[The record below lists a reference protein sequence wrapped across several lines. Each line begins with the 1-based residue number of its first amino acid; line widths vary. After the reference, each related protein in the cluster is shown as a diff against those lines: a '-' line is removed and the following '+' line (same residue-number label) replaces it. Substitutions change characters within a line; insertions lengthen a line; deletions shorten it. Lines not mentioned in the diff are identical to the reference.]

1 MPSEQQVN
9 RLRYGSP
16 LLRADAA
23 RDLGQSKDKTAI
35 PLLIQALGDREYEV
49 RAAAAEALT
58 HFREEAGVAVPKLTD
73 LLQDKAWPVR
83 KEAAIALGLLNDERA
98 VKPLIKLISD
108 NTVQPRG
115 ETIHRTIVEALI
127 ALGRLRNTRATDIMV
142 KVLRKGYREA
152 PSDWQIQ
159 IRQAAAYGL
168 GFLDQPE
175 GTQALIDSARED
187 ERPEVRESVVTALT
201 MSKSDASFKIMLENL
216 PFKPFEDIP
225 KVWRRQ
231 EAILI
236 ALGERGDRR
245 AVPHIVSLNNSEYPE
260 VRQALIHTLLRL
272 GETQN
277 SDVLMDLLRDR
288 MPEVR
293 AAAASALGHLQI
305 TEAAGA
311 LEVVAMDPDQRVSVA
326 ANTALESIKQLTA
339 GTSDNRF
346 LPSAGSSGNENNE
359 NG

>member
-23 RDLGQSKDKTAI
+23 RELGISKDPSAI

-58 HFREEAGVAVPKLTD
+58 HFREQAVTAVSKLSE
-73 LLQDKAWPVR
+73 LLHDKAWPVR
-83 KEAAIALGLLNDERA
+83 KEAAIALGLMNDERA
-98 VKPLIKLISD
+98 VKPLIRLVND
-108 NTVQPRG
+108 GRVQPKG
-115 ETIHRTIVEALI
+115 DTQHRTIVEALI
-127 ALGRLRNTRATDIMV
+127 ALGRLRSVKATDVMV
-142 KVLRKGYREA
+142 KILKKGYAEA
-152 PSDWQIQ
+152 PTDWQIQ

-175 GTQALIDSARED
+175 GTQALIDTARED
-187 ERPEVRESVVTALT
+187 ERPEVRESVVTALC
-201 MSKSDASFKIMLENL
+201 MSKSEASFKLMLESL
-216 PFKPFEDIP
+216 PFKPFEDIT

-231 EAILI
+231 EAILL

-245 AVPHIVSLNNSEYPE
+245 AVPHIVALNNSEYPE
-260 VRQALIHTLLRL
+260 VRQALVTTLLRL

-277 SDVLMDLLRDR
+277 SEVLMDLLRDR

-311 LEVVAMDPDQRVSVA
+311 LEVVALDPDQRVSVA
-326 ANTALESIKQLTA
+326 ATTALESIKQLTA
-339 GTSDNRF
+339 GTPDSRF
-346 LPSAGSSGNENNE
+346 LPSASSSGGENND